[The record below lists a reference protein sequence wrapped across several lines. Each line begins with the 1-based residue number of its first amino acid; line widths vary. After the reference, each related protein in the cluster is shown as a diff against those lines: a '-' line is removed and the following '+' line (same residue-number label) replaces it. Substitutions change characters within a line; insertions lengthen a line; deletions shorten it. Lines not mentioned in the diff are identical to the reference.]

1 LLRELGSE
9 AEALL
14 AGGEL
19 AAGVVSGTA
28 GVALA
33 SVGVVLVA
41 VVLVAVGVA

>member
-19 AAGVVSGTA
+19 AAGVVSETG

-33 SVGVVLVA
+33 SVCVVLVGVVLVA
-41 VVLVAVGVA
+41 VDVA